1 MDLHLRTRM
10 GSLLDNDTDLMALH
24 ANVNHLNVIYRARG
38 GSPMALAD
46 TAADVAMEE
55 FDVDMSSISAEDILT

>member
-24 ANVNHLNVIYRARG
+24 DNVNHLNVIYRARG
-38 GSPMALAD
+38 GSPMALTD
-46 TAADVAMEE
+46 DVVMEE
-55 FDVDMSSISAEDILT
+55 IDVDMSSISAEDILT